1 MAREQGG
8 PMPEKHVTLPVTG
21 MSCANCALNIEKTLE
36 KVPGVK
42 EANVS
47 FASEQAAL
55 TFDPHEVP
63 LQNLVKKIQDA
74 GYGVTTAVAEFPITG
89 MSCTNC
95 AVTIEK
101 ALNRKVP
108 GVVKASVNFA
118 AERALVEY
126 YPSIADIDDIMA
138 AIEEAGFGV
147 IRPDDMLEA
156 EDAEIAARN
165 MEIRNQTQ
173 KLWVGLLF
181 TVPLFVLSM
190 GRDFGLLG
198 LWSHAAWMDWLF
210 LSLAT
215 PVQFYTGKD
224 YYTGGWKSL
233 KNRSANMDVLVA
245 MGSSVAY
252 VYSLGVLLS
261 PSFGEHVYF
270 ETSAV
275 IITLIKLGKVLES
288 RTKARTG
295 GAIRKLMDL
304 RPKTATIMNNGK
316 EEEISL
322 SQVKVGDLV
331 MVRPGGSIP
340 VDGMILEGES
350 SVDESMLTGEPLPVD
365 KGPEEKVTAG
375 TMNQEG
381 FLKFKATAVG
391 KETALARIISLVQQ
405 AQGSKAPIQALADR
419 AAAVFVP
426 VVIGIALLT
435 FFLWWSVGGAFV
447 PAMIRMVAV
456 LIIACPC
463 ALGLATPT
471 AIMAGMGRGAEQG
484 ILFKN
489 SQALETATQLD
500 TMVLDKT
507 GTLTMGKPSVVD
519 IVVLDSIIQ
528 DEESLLRLA
537 ASAERGSEH
546 PLGKAIVKET
556 EERGI
561 TLLEAEGFKASR
573 GLGVE
578 ARVNGH
584 QVLVG
589 KSAWFDE
596 KGIDVRGK
604 TGAFYALQDEGK
616 TVIGVVVDQRLA
628 GLIAV
633 ADTLKPDSRDAVQSL
648 HGQDLKVIIL
658 TGDHMQTAK
667 AMASEVHMDEVIAE
681 VRPEEKAAR
690 IKDLQARGKKVG
702 MVGDGI
708 NDAPALAQADV
719 GLAIG
724 TGTDVAVQA
733 GDVILVSG
741 RLTGITNAMD
751 LSRAT
756 MKIIRQNL
764 FWALFYN
771 VVLIPVAAGVF
782 YPLQSLPGF
791 LRQLHPILAALAM
804 ALSSIM
810 VVSNS
815 LRLYRAEQE

>member
-1 MAREQGG
+1 
-8 PMPEKHVTLPVTG
+8 MPEKHVTLPITG
-21 MSCANCALNIEKTLE
+21 ISCANCALNIEKTLE

-42 EANVS
+42 EANVN
-47 FASEQAAL
+47 FASEQATL
-55 TFDPHEVP
+55 TFNPHEIP
-63 LQNLVKKIQDA
+63 LQDLVKKIQDT

-89 MSCTNC
+89 MSCANC

-101 ALNRKVP
+101 ALNRKVA

-126 YPSIADIDDIMA
+126 FPSIADIDDIMA
-138 AIEEAGFGV
+138 AIEKAGFGV
-147 IRPDDMLEA
+147 IRPDDILEA
-156 EDAEIAARN
+156 EDAELAARN

-181 TVPLFVLSM
+181 TAPLFVLSM
-190 GRDFGLLG
+190 GRDFGLFG
-198 LWSHAAWMDWLF
+198 LWSHAAWIDWLF

-245 MGSSVAY
+245 MGSTVAY
-252 VYSLGVLLS
+252 VYSLAVLLS
-261 PSFGEHVYF
+261 SSFGEHIYF

-331 MVRPGGSIP
+331 MVRPGESIP

-391 KETALARIISLVQQ
+391 KDTALARIIRLVQQ

-419 AAAVFVP
+419 VATVFVP

-435 FFLWWSVGGAFV
+435 FLLWWSVGGAFV

-471 AIMAGMGRGAEQG
+471 AIMAGTGRSAEQG

-507 GTLTMGKPSVVD
+507 GTLTTGKPSVVD
-519 IVVLDSIIQ
+519 IMVLDSIIQ
-528 DEESLLRLA
+528 DEDLLLRLA
-537 ASAERGSEH
+537 ASAEQGSEH
-546 PLGKAIVKET
+546 PLGKAMVKET
-556 EERGI
+556 EKRGI
-561 TLLEAEGFKASR
+561 TLWEPEGFKASR

-589 KSAWFDE
+589 KPAWFDE

-604 TGAFYALQDEGK
+604 TGAFYALQEEGK

-633 ADTLKPDSRDAVQSL
+633 ADTLKPDSQDAVQSL
-648 HGQDLKVIIL
+648 HRQDLKVIML

-667 AMASEVHMDEVIAE
+667 AMASKMHMDEVIAE

-690 IKDLQARGKKVG
+690 IKDLQARGEKVG

-724 TGTDVAVQA
+724 TGTDVAVEA

-741 RLTGITNAMD
+741 RLTGITKAMD

-771 VVLIPVAAGVF
+771 IVLIPVAAGVF
-782 YPLQSLPGF
+782 YPLQFLPGF

-804 ALSSIM
+804 AMSSIM

-815 LRLYRAEQE
+815 LRLYKTKHQ